1 MAVSNATQTS
11 SINQVQQN
19 NNDPNVGQNTAG
31 KGVLGNNGPT
41 PTVDNQPGYTA
52 MMQSLAAMVPN
63 MNGPMIEL
71 FLAEITAKMK
81 DVEENANTERYKNDQ
96 EAKRSS
102 LAEKKEKLDEAD
114 KKIQESIDAKN
125 SGNIFEIIKM
135 VFQAIAAALMAVLG
149 ALLACVPGLQAV
161 GGLMIAAAVVSVIML
176 VDSAVQQATGMGIVG
191 NCMKAAGCSPEECA
205 KGDMGF
211 RIGMA
216 IVGLALAIATAVV
229 SGGSSVVSAVASLS
243 SAIGAFK
250 TAATM
255 INTGLSIASA
265 ATDIVTTGIRTDA
278 AVDSADAKKLQA
290 QAKEME
296 ALLAQLDDFID
307 MALSRLIGASNR
319 FNEILDAIT
328 DMMQSHAQSMSNAK
342 FTA

>member
-1 MAVSNATQTS
+1 MAISATQTS

-19 NNDPNVGQNTAG
+19 TNDPNVGKDVAG

-52 MMQSLAAMVPN
+52 MMQSLASMVPN
-63 MNGPMIEL
+63 MTGPMIEL
-71 FLAEITAKMK
+71 MLAEISAKMK

-125 SGNIFEIIKM
+125 SGNIFDIIKM

-149 ALLACVPGLQAV
+149 ALLSVVPGLQV
-161 GGLMIAAAVVSVIML
+161 LGGLMIAAAVISVVML
-176 VDSAVQQATGMGIVG
+176 VDAAVQQATGMGIVG

-216 IVGLALAIATAVV
+216 IVGLALAIATAAV
-229 SGGSSVVSAVASLS
+229 SGGSSIVSAVSSLS
-243 SAIGAFK
+243 SAVATFK
-250 TAATM
+250 SIATTV
-255 INTGLSIASA
+255 NTGLNIASA
-265 ATDIVTTGIRTDA
+265 ATDIVATGIRTEA

-290 QAKEME
+290 DAKEME

-319 FNEILDAIT
+319 FNEILDTIT